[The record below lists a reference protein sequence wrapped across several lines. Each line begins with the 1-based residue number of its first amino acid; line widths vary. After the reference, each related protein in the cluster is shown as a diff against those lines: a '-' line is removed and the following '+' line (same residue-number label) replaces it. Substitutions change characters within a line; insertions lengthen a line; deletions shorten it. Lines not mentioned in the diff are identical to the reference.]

1 MAVNYQYR
9 IVRDGLVLCLDAA
22 DRKSYPGS
30 GTTWFDRSGNG
41 SHGILSNGPS
51 FDSANGGSIV
61 FDGTNDYVDLT
72 SLDSSRFNTEATLIV
87 WLKLDLNQPDNLDS
101 GIFGFT
107 TNTTYYSHYTYSG
120 LGYFD
125 TFRSTRIDTIS
136 LSSLDRSTPHMLC
149 ITTKGGGSWKL
160 YQNTNV
166 VFTTAAQSTISMG
179 NKYLGVKNASDL
191 TFLFKGKF
199 YAFSL
204 YNKELSPAEIQQNFN
219 AIRGRF
225 GI

>member
-1 MAVNYQYR
+1 MACNYQGK
-9 IVRDGLVLCLDAA
+9 IVTNGLVLCLDAA
-22 DRKSYPGS
+22 DKKSYPGT
-30 GTTWFDRSGNG
+30 GTVWRDRSGNAYNGNLIG
-41 SHGILSNGPS
+41 SPS

-61 FDGTNDYVDLT
+61 FDGTDDYVDLT
-72 SLDSSRFNTEATLIV
+72 SLDSSLFDTEATLIV
-87 WLKLDLNQPDNLDS
+87 WLKLDLNQPDNSDS

-125 TFRSTRIDTIS
+125 TFRSTRINTIS
-136 LSSLDRSTPHMLC
+136 LSSLDKSTPHMLC

-166 VFTTAAQSTISMG
+166 VFTTAAQSTVSMG

-191 TFLFKGKF
+191 SFLFKGKF

-204 YNKELSPAEIQQNFN
+204 YNKELSSAEIQQNFN
-219 AIRGRF
+219 ATRGRF

>member
-1 MAVNYQYR
+1 MAVNYQNR

-41 SHGILSNGPS
+41 SHGILSNGPT
-51 FDSANGGSIV
+51 FDSTNGGSII

-72 SLDSSRFNTEATLIV
+72 SLDSSLFNTEATLIV
-87 WLKLDLNQPDNLDS
+87 WLKLDLNQPEIYDS

-107 TNTTYYSHYTYSG
+107 TNTTYYSHYTYG
-120 LGYFD
+120 ALAYFD
-125 TFRSTRIDTIS
+125 TFRSTRIDNIS
-136 LSSLDRSTPHMLC
+136 LSSLDKSTPHMLS

-166 VFTTAAQSTISMG
+166 VFTTAAQSTVSMG
-179 NKYLGVKNASDL
+179 NKYLGVKNPSDL
-191 TFLFKGKF
+191 TFVFKGKF
-199 YAFSL
+199 YKFCL
-204 YNKELSPAEIQQNFN
+204 YNKELSSAEIQQNFN
-219 AIRGRF
+219 ATRGRF